1 MPHRPFDSR
10 QIWPVRKSCPV
21 RRLHGSYPET
31 GFEAISLQLNDH
43 TGRGVGGRQ
52 YGASEEIKTL
62 QV

>member
-1 MPHRPFDSR
+1 MLYPVASGMCPRGFLADGR
-10 QIWPVRKSCPV
+10 QF
-21 RRLHGSYPET
+21 GDYPET